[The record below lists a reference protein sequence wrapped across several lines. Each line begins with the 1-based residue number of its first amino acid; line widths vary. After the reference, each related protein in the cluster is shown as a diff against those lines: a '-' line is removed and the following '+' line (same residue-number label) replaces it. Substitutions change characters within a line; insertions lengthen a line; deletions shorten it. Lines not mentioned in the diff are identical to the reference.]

1 MLVRLTY
8 LYFIPSRIEE
18 SKKIFQE
25 KIVPVVKKINGNH
38 NIMLLEP
45 LDGSEVYISMTVW
58 QDEAAAEAYQQSG
71 KYKELV
77 DLVKDNYSKPP
88 VLKSYRTS

>member
-18 SKKIFQE
+18 SKKIYNEQV
-25 KIVPVVKKINGNH
+25 VPVVKKIDGNH

-45 LDGSEVYISMTVW
+45 LDGSDEYISMTIW
-58 QDEAAAEAYQQSG
+58 KDKPAADAYQQSG

-77 DLVKDNYSKPP
+77 EMVKDNFLKPP
-88 VLKSYRTS
+88 VLKSYNAS

>member
-25 KIVPVVKKINGNH
+25 KIVPVVKKINGKH
-38 NIMLLEP
+38 NIMLLEQ
-45 LDGSEVYISMTVW
+45 LTGSEVYISMTVW
-58 QDEAAAEAYQQSG
+58 QDEAAAESYQQSG

-88 VLKSYRTS
+88 VLNSYKTS

>member
-18 SKKIFQE
+18 SKNVYNQR
-25 KIVPVVKKINGNH
+25 IVPIVKKIDGNH

-45 LDGSEVYISMTVW
+45 LDGSDVYISMTIW
-58 QDEAAAEAYQQSG
+58 RDKAAADAYQESG

-77 DLVKDNYSKPP
+77 DMVKDNFAKPP
-88 VLKSYRTS
+88 VLKSYSSS

>member
-1 MLVRLTY
+1 MLVRLTH
-8 LYFIPSRIEE
+8 LYFIPSRIED
-18 SKKIFQE
+18 SKKIFREQ
-25 KIVPVVKKINGNH
+25 IVPTVRKIDGNH

-45 LDGSEVYISMTVW
+45 LDGSDVYISMSVW
-58 QDEAAAEAYQQSG
+58 IDKAAADAYQDSG

-88 VLKSYRTS
+88 VLKSYNVS

>member
-1 MLVRLTY
+1 MLVRLTH

-18 SKKIFQE
+18 SKKIYNE
-25 KIVPVVKKINGNH
+25 KIVPVVKKIEGNH

-45 LDGSEVYISMTVW
+45 TDGSEVYISMTIW
-58 QDEAAAEAYQQSG
+58 KDKASADAYQESG

-77 DLVKDNYSKPP
+77 DMVKDNYSKPP
-88 VLKSYRTS
+88 VLKSYTAS